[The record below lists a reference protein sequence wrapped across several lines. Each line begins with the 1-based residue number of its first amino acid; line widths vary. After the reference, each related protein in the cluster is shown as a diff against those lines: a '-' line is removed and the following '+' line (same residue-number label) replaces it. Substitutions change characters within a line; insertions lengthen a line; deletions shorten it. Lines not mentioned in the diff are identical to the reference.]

1 MSYLGIPGAQ
11 PMATE
16 VKEFRSISEFI
27 RYVDEK
33 LGEFRRIL
41 GELLRVL
48 EDVRA
53 RAEQDKK
60 LKSLLAK
67 LGAQGAQ
74 AGAAVV
80 DLRGIKVAFNP
91 SAEVELELLEQLVES
106 INDKITRLQT
116 IRKELEAIASED
128 IEAAIKAV
136 IIDDVP
142 RALLVK
148 V

>member
-1 MSYLGIPGAQ
+1 
-11 PMATE
+11 MATE
-16 VKEFRSISEFI
+16 IKEFRSISEFI

-142 RALLVK
+142 KALLVK